1 MSTLSLSIVPVY
13 AAVLGIL
20 FLALTIAVIRNR
32 YRLKVSLGDGGDE
45 RMNRIIRGH
54 GNFAEY
60 VPMSLLLL
68 AFADPRGLEQEVL
81 PLEGALS
88 KAIPMLAKPGQTG
101 LERWTVHASEAWSEA
116 NLELEK
122 DDAAQALFDAFIQ
135 TTAAAIDEKSPY
147 TAGHVRR
154 VAQLNGADR

>member
-32 YRLKVSLGDGGDE
+32 YRLKVSLGGGDE

-68 AFADPRGLEQEVL
+68 AFAEIGGTEALVIHLGGLALLCGRLLHGYALALTPRNLPARRYGMILTLASIVVGIGACLRLSLGLSL
-81 PLEGALS
+81 GA
-88 KAIPMLAKPGQTG
+88 
-101 LERWTVHASEAWSEA
+101 
-116 NLELEK
+116 
-122 DDAAQALFDAFIQ
+122 
-135 TTAAAIDEKSPY
+135 
-147 TAGHVRR
+147 
-154 VAQLNGADR
+154 

>member
-32 YRLKVSLGDGGDE
+32 YRLKVSLGGGDE

-68 AFADPRGLEQEVL
+68 AFAEIGGTEALAIHLGGLALLCGRLLHGYALALTPRNL
-81 PLEGALS
+81 PARRYGMILTLASIVVGIGACLRLS
-88 KAIPMLAKPGQTG
+88 LS
-101 LERWTVHASEAWSEA
+101 LS
-116 NLELEK
+116 L
-122 DDAAQALFDAFIQ
+122 
-135 TTAAAIDEKSPY
+135 
-147 TAGHVRR
+147 
-154 VAQLNGADR
+154 GA

>member
-20 FLALTIAVIRNR
+20 FLVLTIAVIRNR

-54 GNFAEY
+54 GNLAEY

-68 AFADPRGLEQEVL
+68 AFAEIGGTEALVIHLCGLALLCGRLLHGYALALTPRNLPARRYGMILTLASIVVGIGACLRLSLGLFL
-81 PLEGALS
+81 GA
-88 KAIPMLAKPGQTG
+88 
-101 LERWTVHASEAWSEA
+101 
-116 NLELEK
+116 
-122 DDAAQALFDAFIQ
+122 
-135 TTAAAIDEKSPY
+135 
-147 TAGHVRR
+147 
-154 VAQLNGADR
+154 

>member
-32 YRLKVSLGDGGDE
+32 YRLKVSLGGGDE

-68 AFADPRGLEQEVL
+68 AFAEIGGTEALVIHLGGLALLCGRLLHGYALALTPRNL
-81 PLEGALS
+81 PARRYGMILTLASIVVGIGACLRLS
-88 KAIPMLAKPGQTG
+88 LS
-101 LERWTVHASEAWSEA
+101 LS
-116 NLELEK
+116 L
-122 DDAAQALFDAFIQ
+122 
-135 TTAAAIDEKSPY
+135 
-147 TAGHVRR
+147 
-154 VAQLNGADR
+154 GA

>member
-32 YRLKVSLGDGGDE
+32 YRLKVSLGGGDE

-68 AFADPRGLEQEVL
+68 AFAEIGGTEALVIHLGGLALLCGRLLHGYALALTPRNLPARRYGMILTLASIVVGISACLRLSLGLSL
-81 PLEGALS
+81 GA
-88 KAIPMLAKPGQTG
+88 
-101 LERWTVHASEAWSEA
+101 
-116 NLELEK
+116 
-122 DDAAQALFDAFIQ
+122 
-135 TTAAAIDEKSPY
+135 
-147 TAGHVRR
+147 
-154 VAQLNGADR
+154 